1 MFLRAFIKRYCTW
14 TKKYFIN
21 CLFSKIENFGVKK
34 SSPLLLPLK
43 FWCQFFGGWGFYTP
57 CPPLPLPDSHRFNLS
72 AIIWDGRFRHPCQ
85 LLGHP
90 TNAGGDE
97 TPQKK
102 DERKCRF
109 RKKNIS
115 GGGGRVW
122 CEFLFGGVVSKKE
135 IFLFEGSKSKSLE
148 QQSFWGICLEERW
161 WFLGY

>member
-1 MFLRAFIKRYCTW
+1 MSLSLQEQVDESIISSCVKPKETCMAISIPGAMDFLVMVSNPPIFCDVSTGIHQKILYLN
-14 TKKYFIN
+14 N

-109 RKKNIS
+109 RKKKHF
-115 GGGGRVW
+115 GGR
-122 CEFLFGGVVSKKE
+122 
-135 IFLFEGSKSKSLE
+135 
-148 QQSFWGICLEERW
+148 R
-161 WFLGY
+161 